1 MGPKDKYRSASD
13 FFQRPLLELIN
24 HKHPLVK
31 LAELIDWRVFKTRWA
46 EFFLWSTGRPSTS
59 PCLSADLL
67 YLQHIFARS
76 DEDLI

>member
-31 LAELIDWRVFKTRWA
+31 LAELIDWRVFKTRWKQILA
-46 EFFLWSTGRPSTS
+46 TTSMARHSRAYSSTIVR
-59 PCLSADLL
+59 
-67 YLQHIFARS
+67 HFKI
-76 DEDLI
+76 